1 VSGDFDGDGKTDI
14 AVYRPPTG
22 TWYILCSSTNR
33 TTDMIVSWGA
43 RTDIPVSGDFDGD
56 GKVDPAVFRPSTGE
70 WFVLKSSATATQTSS
85 NSAASSFVVSW
96 GADTDTP
103 IGMRP

>member
-1 VSGDFDGDGKTDI
+1 MV
-14 AVYRPPTG
+14 
-22 TWYILCSSTNR
+22 
-33 TTDMIVSWGA
+33 VSWGA

-56 GKVDPAVFRPSTGE
+56 GKADPAVFRPSTGE